1 MKNFILFKSYST
13 SKILPIL
20 YWAGFV
26 AIFTGAPTLMHIYES
41 AMYGSGDNGEWI
53 KHESM
58 NLQKQY
64 AEGYIDQVY
73 YNNQMEWLNK
83 EREYYENSSSR
94 YQGTYLPIILIII
107 LQIFW
112 RVFCEWWGRWFSFL
126 NVPESSSADS
136 NTENSTNKLK
146 DFALIKAYIAV
157 PYYAIVYLL
166 LSIGCLIGLVY
177 LYLNAPLTGKH
188 FYEVT
193 LYTIAFL
200 MFLRL
205 YFEMSIALF
214 RYLKRR

>member
-26 AIFTGAPTLMHIYES
+26 AIFTGAPTLMHIYNS
-41 AMYGSGDNGEWI
+41 AMYGNYDDTEWI
-53 KHESM
+53 DRELM
-58 NLQKQY
+58 YVEEDY
-64 AEGYIDQVY
+64 ASGYITEEH
-73 YNNQMEWLNK
+73 YNARKNSLIEEK
-83 EREYYENSSSR
+83 EYYENSDSSFDL
-94 YQGTYLPIILIII
+94 TTIILIVV

-126 NVPESSSADS
+126 NVPESSSANP
-136 NTENSTNKLK
+136 NTENSSNKLK
-146 DFALIKAYIAV
+146 DFAMLKAYIAI

-166 LSIGCLIGLVY
+166 LSIGCLLGLVY

-188 FYEVT
+188 FYELT

-205 YFEMSIALF
+205 YFEMAIALF